1 MRWGLI
7 GGGEGSQ
14 IGEPHRMAA
23 RLDGLFAL
31 TACALDADAERGRAF
46 GARVGFD
53 PTRCYGTWQEMLQ
66 AEAARPA
73 GDRLDLVTV
82 ATPNVTHYEISR
94 AFLEAGFNVLCEK
107 PLTMTVAEADALRA
121 VAAASDRRF
130 GVNFGYSGYPMAIQA
145 REMVRNGDLGDIRV
159 VNVEFAYGWHA
170 AGDDADNPR
179 VRWRYDPAQA
189 GVSSVV
195 ADVGSHCF
203 QMAQFV
209 TGQSI
214 ASLSADFAHCVPGRQ
229 LEDDA
234 LIALRLD
241 GGAVGRVWVSAVA
254 TGQIHGF
261 GFRVFGSKGG
271 LRWRQEQPN
280 QLVWSVVGEPNRIL
294 ERSDAGLYPAADAAS
309 RITVGHPEGFV
320 DAFAN
325 IYRAMHD
332 AIAGKTGE
340 DALLGFPTVD
350 DGADIVTMVHA
361 AVRSAGLSG
370 AWVDAKSQ
378 APL

>member
-1 MRWGLI
+1 MRWGLV

-14 IGEPHRMAA
+14 IGGPHRMAA
-23 RLDGLFAL
+23 RLDGLFGL
-31 TACALDADAERGRAF
+31 TACALDADADRGRAY
-46 GARVGFD
+46 GAKVGFD
-53 PTRCYGTWQEMLQ
+53 PDRCYGTWQQMLA

-82 ATPNVTHYEISR
+82 ATPNVTHYEITR

-107 PLTMTVAEADALRA
+107 PLTMTPEEADTLRQ
-121 VAAASDRRF
+121 VAAGSGRLC

-145 REMVRNGDLGDIRV
+145 REMVRHGDLGDIRV
-159 VNVEFAYGWHA
+159 VAVEFAYGWHA

-189 GVSSVV
+189 GISSVV

-209 TGQSI
+209 TGQ
-214 ASLSADFAHCVPGRQ
+214 AVTRLSADFAHCVPGRA

-234 LIALRLD
+234 LIAFRLD
-241 GGAVGRVWVSAVA
+241 GGAAGRLWVSAVA
-254 TGQIHGF
+254 AGQIHGF
-261 GFRVFGSKGG
+261 GFRVFGAKGG
-271 LRWRQEQPN
+271 LRWRQELPN
-280 QLVWSVVGEPNRIL
+280 QLVWSPVGESNRVL

-320 DAFAN
+320 GAFAN

-332 AIAGKTGE
+332 AIAGGGTE

-350 DGADIVTMVHA
+350 DGAAIVHTVHA
-361 AVRSAGLSG
+361 AARSASLNG
-370 AWVDAKSQ
+370 AWVDARTM